1 MISGGRRRPAG
12 VFLVALVMTA
22 SLANAV
28 LAQEQKDT
36 SGTNPAVITTT
47 LSLSNEYRFLPGG
60 DYYDQMLFRFT
71 QPFADGKAGV
81 RLTLPLDATNAAGN
95 GEFGIG
101 DISAKV
107 SWIPYVSRQQA
118 FVLSGEIYAPTAS
131 QDVLGTGKW
140 VAAPGITWAWF
151 ASREIIIAPAY
162 IQNFSFAGDGDRAN
176 VNRGDFDLYAVY
188 RPQGKRWWLTS
199 DLTVS
204 HDFEADAT
212 PMTWEIQLGWNVA
225 QLNNG
230 AAVNAYVR
238 PGVGIGRDRPYD
250 ANIEAGIS
258 LVNF

>member
-1 MISGGRRRPAG
+1 MRGIVLALG
-12 VFLVALVMTA
+12 VVA
-22 SLANAV
+22 SLSQSAY
-28 LAQEQKDT
+28 AQEQKDT
-36 SGTNPAVITTT
+36 SGTNPAVITRT
-47 LSLSNEYRFLPGG
+47 LSFSNEYRFLPGG

-71 QPFADGKAGV
+71 QPFLDGKAGL
-81 RLTLPLDATNAAGN
+81 RLSLPLDATNVTGD

-101 DISAKV
+101 DISAKL

-118 FVLSGEIYAPTAS
+118 FVLSGEVYAPTAS
-131 QDVLGTGKW
+131 EDVLGTGKW

-151 ASREIIIAPAY
+151 ASPEIIIAPAY
-162 IQNFSFAGDGDRAN
+162 IHNFSFAGDDNRAN

-199 DLTVS
+199 DFTAS
-204 HDFEADAT
+204 HDFEADTT
-212 PMTWEIQLGWNVA
+212 PMSWEFQFGWNVA
-225 QLNNG
+225 QLKNG

-238 PGVGIGRDRPYD
+238 PGVGIGPDRPYD